1 MSTAVVEKKKR
12 ELKDYEKKWTLW
24 GRIKDNKASYLF
36 LLPYYVLFVMFTIVP
51 VIISVYY
58 SFTYYNIL
66 EAPQFIGWD
75 NYLNLFLHDDV
86 FILAIQ
92 NTFIFAIITGPL
104 GYLAAFVFAWF
115 INELPPKIRAI
126 MILIFYAPTISGQ
139 VYMVWSIMFS
149 GDSYGWI
156 NGVLMNW
163 GITNTAIQWTTDT
176 KYMMFVCIV
185 VALWSSLGAG
195 FLSHVAG
202 LQGID
207 KELYEAGYVDG
218 ISNRW
223 QELWYITLPS
233 MKPQL
238 LFAAVMSITSSFGA
252 ADIMTAMCGFPSTD
266 YAVHTIVNHLQDY
279 GDVRFE
285 MGYASAIAVLLFAV
299 CLGLNRLIQNLL
311 KKVGT

>member
-149 GDSYGWI
+149 GDTYGWI
-156 NGVLMNW
+156 NGVLLNW

>member
-36 LLPYYVLFVMFTIVP
+36 LLPYYLLFVTFTIVP

-66 EAPQFIGWD
+66 EAPQFIGWG

-92 NTFIFAIITGPL
+92 NTFIFAVITGPL

-115 INELPPKIRAI
+115 INELPPKVRAI

-156 NGVLMNW
+156 NGVLLNW

-252 ADIMTAMCGFPSTD
+252 ASIMTAMCGFPSTN

>member
-126 MILIFYAPTISGQ
+126 MILVFYAPTISGQ

-149 GDSYGWI
+149 GDAYGWI

-163 GITNTAIQWTTDT
+163 GITNAAIQWTTDT

-238 LFAAVMSITSSFGA
+238 LFAAVMAITSSFGA

>member
-156 NGVLMNW
+156 NGVLLNW

>member
-1 MSTAVVEKKKR
+1 MSTAVATKKRR

-24 GRIKDNKASYLF
+24 GRIKESKASYLF
-36 LLPYYVLFVMFTIVP
+36 LMPYYVLFVMFTIVP

-66 EAPQFIGWD
+66 EAPQFIGWT
-75 NYLNLFLHDDV
+75 NFLNLFLHDDV

-115 INELPPKIRAI
+115 INELPPKVRAI
-126 MILIFYAPTISGQ
+126 MILVFYAPTISGQ

-163 GITNTAIQWTTDT
+163 GIINKAVQWTTDT
-176 KYMMFVCIV
+176 KTMMFVCIV

-238 LFAAVMSITSSFGA
+238 LFAAVMSITSTFGA

-285 MGYASAIAVLLFAV
+285 MGYASAIAVLLFGA

-311 KKVGT
+311 QKVGT

>member
-1 MSTAVVEKKKR
+1 MSTAVVTKKRR

-24 GRIKDNKASYLF
+24 GRIKESKASYLF

-66 EAPQFIGWD
+66 EAPQFIGWT
-75 NYLNLFLHDDV
+75 NFLNLFLHDDV

-115 INELPPKIRAI
+115 INELPPKVRAI
-126 MILIFYAPTISGQ
+126 MILVFYAPTISGQ

-156 NGVLMNW
+156 NGVLLNW
-163 GITNTAIQWTTDT
+163 GILNKAVQWTTDT
-176 KYMMFVCIV
+176 KTMMFVCIV

-238 LFAAVMSITSSFGA
+238 LFAAVMSITSTFGA

-285 MGYASAIAVLLFAV
+285 MGYASAIAVLLFGA

-311 KKVGT
+311 QKVGT

>member
-156 NGVLMNW
+156 NGVLLNW

-202 LQGID
+202 LQGMD

>member
-1 MSTAVVEKKKR
+1 MSTAVATKKRR

-24 GRIKDNKASYLF
+24 GRIKESKASYLF
-36 LLPYYVLFVMFTIVP
+36 LMPYYILFVMFTIVP

-66 EAPQFIGWD
+66 EAPQFIGWT
-75 NYLNLFLHDDV
+75 NFLNLFLHDDV

-115 INELPPKIRAI
+115 INELPPKVRAI
-126 MILIFYAPTISGQ
+126 MILVFYAPTISGQ

-163 GITNTAIQWTTDT
+163 GIINKAVQWTTDT
-176 KYMMFVCIV
+176 KTMMFVCIV

-238 LFAAVMSITSSFGA
+238 LFAAVMSITSTFGA

-285 MGYASAIAVLLFAV
+285 MGYASAIAVLLFGA

-311 KKVGT
+311 QKVGT

>member
-1 MSTAVVEKKKR
+1 MSTAVVKNKKR

-36 LLPYYVLFVMFTIVP
+36 LLPYYILFVMFTIVP

-75 NYLNLFLHDDV
+75 NFLNLFLHDDV

-92 NTFIFAIITGPL
+92 NTFIFAVITGPI

-115 INELPPKIRAI
+115 INELPPKVRAI
-126 MILIFYAPTISGQ
+126 MIMIFYAPTISGQ

-163 GITNTAIQWTTDT
+163 GIINKAIQWTTDT
-176 KYMMFVCIV
+176 KYMMLVCIV

-238 LFAAVMSITSSFGA
+238 LFAAVMSITSTFGA

-285 MGYASAIAVLLFAV
+285 MGYASAIAVLLFGA

-311 KKVGT
+311 QKVGT